1 MKVLIVAATQFEIE
15 PFLQRNATTDFLIT
29 GIGIPATIFHLT
41 NKLLE
46 KNYDLV
52 INAGIA
58 GSFND
63 KISLA
68 EVVFVKEDTFGDI
81 GILEN
86 GNFNTLFESGFGN
99 ANDFPFTN
107 GGLINNNADAAKLNL
122 PFAKAITVNRIT
134 DNVLELNN
142 MQQKFSADIESM
154 EGAAFHYVCLQKK
167 ISFLQIRAI
176 SNRVGERNKDNWE
189 MKLAIRNLNNELLKL
204 INE

>member
-107 GGLINNNADAAKLNL
+107 GRLINNNADAAKLNL

>member
-68 EVVFVKEDTFGDI
+68 QVVFVKEDTFGDI

-107 GGLINNNADAAKLNL
+107 GRLINNNADAAKLNL

>member
-15 PFLQRNATTDFLIT
+15 PFLKENDTTDFLIT

-58 GSFND
+58 GSFSD
-63 KISLA
+63 KINLA

-86 GNFNTLFESGFGN
+86 GNFHTLFESGFGD

-107 GGLINNNADAAKLNL
+107 GRLINNNTDAEKLNL

-134 DNVLELNN
+134 DNVLELDK

-176 SNRVGERNKDNWE
+176 SNRVGERNKNNWKL
-189 MKLAIRNLNNELLKL
+189 KLAIKNLNNELLKL
-204 INE
+204 IKE

>member
-99 ANDFPFTN
+99 ENDFPFTN
-107 GGLINNNADAAKLNL
+107 GRLINNNADAAKLNL